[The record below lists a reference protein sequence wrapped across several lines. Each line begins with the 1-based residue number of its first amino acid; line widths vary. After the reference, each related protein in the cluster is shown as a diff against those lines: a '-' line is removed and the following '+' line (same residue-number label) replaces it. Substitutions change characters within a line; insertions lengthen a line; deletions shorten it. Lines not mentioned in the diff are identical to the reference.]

1 MRDPYLYE
9 DVDVLKNKYGIKDK
23 NALQNLESNLIPAK
37 LATADS
43 IKGNFDYNH
52 YKQLNKHIFGDIY
65 EWAGEEREIPV
76 EKPEKVLGGLS
87 VQYTYPSEIESDAKK
102 CIAKLNKTDW
112 NNVPNDKKPEEFAKD
127 IAALWQV
134 HPFREGNTRTAI
146 TFACQFADA
155 HGFPMDETIFAEH
168 AGFTRNALVMA
179 SLGQYSEPEHL
190 TRIFKDSM
198 ERGAAKQLEKT
209 AVQTEKPN
217 INISRFDKT
226 IDTTMTTELHDNSYD
241 YN

>member
-9 DVDVLKNKYGIKDK
+9 DADVLRNKYDIKDK
-23 NALQNLESNLIPAK
+23 DELQNLESNLIPAK

-43 IKGNFDYNH
+43 VKGNFDYNH

-76 EKPEKVLGGLS
+76 EKPEKILGGLS
-87 VQYTYPSEIESDAKK
+87 VQYAYPSEIESSVEK
-102 CIAKLNKTDW
+102 CIEKLNKTDW
-112 NNVPNDKKPEEFAKD
+112 DNIPNDQKPEEFAKD

-134 HPFREGNTRTAI
+134 HPFREGNTRTVI

-155 HGFPMDETIFAEH
+155 HGFPMDETIFAKH

-198 ERGAAKQLEKT
+198 ERGIAKQLEKET
-209 AVQTEKPN
+209 AQTEKPK
-217 INISRFDKT
+217 INTSRYNEAINT
-226 IDTTMTTELHDNSYD
+226 SLTSESHNNSYE